1 MIMIIIIMMSFFSG
15 FDIDITFLN
24 FEKHL
29 ILDLEL
35 L

>member
-1 MIMIIIIMMSFFSG
+1 MIMIIIMISFFGG

-24 FEKHL
+24 FAKHL

>member
-1 MIMIIIIMMSFFSG
+1 MIMIIIMISFLGG

-29 ILDLEL
+29 ILDFEL